1 MCNTSP
7 VLLVESRISTGP
19 YIALAASYDFFLFLA
34 HEHFQFDRNPRW
46 TPSFYGCWFFLI
58 MVSLVELTLFIC
70 FNIEQIRKG
79 TNYSR
84 ENRLCKIF
92 IDFYSILYPFS
103 FWALYCLS
111 FQFTDSE
118 DPIGILKLFFNE
130 DGLCL
135 IHVICVVCV

>member
-1 MCNTSP
+1 MDAII
-7 VLLVESRISTGP
+7 VWLL
-19 YIALAASYDFFLFLA
+19 
-34 HEHFQFDRNPRW
+34 
-46 TPSFYGCWFFLI
+46 FFLI
-58 MVSLVELTLFIC
+58 KVSFVELTLFIC

-118 DPIGILKLFFNE
+118 DPIGILKLFLNE

-135 IHVICVVCV
+135 IHVICDCLCIIVSNTYCVVFFFCLSSSCCQFLWIAHF